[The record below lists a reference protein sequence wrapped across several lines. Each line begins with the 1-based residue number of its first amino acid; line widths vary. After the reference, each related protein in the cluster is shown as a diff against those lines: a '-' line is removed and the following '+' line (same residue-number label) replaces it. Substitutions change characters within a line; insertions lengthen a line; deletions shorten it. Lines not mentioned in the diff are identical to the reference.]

1 METPDRKTLEEWDDR
16 YVWHPFTP
24 HSVYREE
31 DPLLVVEADGHYL
44 IDPEGNRY
52 LDGVSSIWCNT
63 FGHRRPEIDQAIRDQ
78 LDKVAH
84 ATMLGNATVPA
95 IMLAKRLV
103 ELAPDGIEK
112 CFFSDNGSTAAEIA
126 MKMAYQY
133 VQQEGSEANKKR
145 TRFLALTNAYNG
157 DTIGAV
163 SLGGVDIFHERFR
176 PMLFECIRGPSPY
189 AYRCDMCAGQGGC
202 NKSCLEETV
211 GLIRKHADELV
222 AVVLE
227 PGMQGAGGIITYPD
241 GYLQTIRAVTEE
253 LGILLILD
261 EVAVGMGRS
270 GKMFACER
278 EGVVPDFICVAKM
291 LTGGYVPVAAT
302 LTTQAVFDAF
312 LAPPREGK
320 TFFHGHTFTG
330 NPLGCAAALAV
341 LDIFENDDVIAK
353 LEGKIAKFGERLH
366 GMKALKPV
374 GDTRQYGLG
383 GGAEI
388 VVDRESRE
396 PHPPEDRITQKI
408 CRAARDHGVFLRP
421 LGNVLVFMPP
431 LSITDDEI
439 DVLFDAAEASIR
451 EVLVEEL

>member
-1 METPDRKTLEEWDDR
+1 MDTPDRETLEAWDDR

-24 HSVYREE
+24 HSVYRDE
-31 DPLLVVEADGHYL
+31 DPLLVAEADGNYL
-44 IDPEGNRY
+44 IDLEGRRY
-52 LDGVSSIWCNT
+52 LDGVSSIWCNA

-84 ATMLGNATVPA
+84 ATMLGNATIPA
-95 IMLAKRLV
+95 IKLAKRLV
-103 ELAPDGIEK
+103 ELAPDGLEK

-133 VQQEGSEANKKR
+133 VQQEGSAENRKR
-145 TRFLALTNAYNG
+145 TRFLALTNGYNG

-176 PMLFECIRGPSPY
+176 PMLFECIRAPSPY
-189 AYRCDMCAGQGGC
+189 AYRCDMCAGEGGC
-202 NKSCLEETV
+202 TRRCLDQTV
-211 GLIRKHADELV
+211 ELIREHADELV

-241 GYLQTIRAVTEE
+241 GYLKTIREVTSE

-278 EGVVPDFICVAKM
+278 EGVVPDLLCLAKM
-291 LTGGYVPVAAT
+291 LTGGYLPVAAT
-302 LTTQAVFDAF
+302 LATQEIYDAF
-312 LAPPREGK
+312 LAPPAEGK

-330 NPLGCAAALAV
+330 NPLGCAAALAT
-341 LDIFENDDVIAK
+341 LDIFEKDDVIPN
-353 LEGKIAKFGERLH
+353 LEPKIAKFGERLN
-366 GMKALKPV
+366 GMLELAPV
-374 GDTRQYGLG
+374 GDVRQYGLAA
-383 GGAEI
+383 GAEI
-388 VVDRESRE
+388 VADRETRS
-396 PHPPEDRITQKI
+396 PHPPEDRITQRI
-408 CRAARDHGVFLRP
+408 CRAAREHGVFMRP

-431 LSITDDEI
+431 LSITLDEI
-439 DVLFDAAEASIR
+439 DLLFDAAEAGIR
-451 EVLVEEL
+451 TVLAEEL

>member
-1 METPDRKTLEEWDDR
+1 
-16 YVWHPFTP
+16 
-24 HSVYREE
+24 
-31 DPLLVVEADGHYL
+31 
-44 IDPEGNRY
+44 
-52 LDGVSSIWCNT
+52 
-63 FGHRRPEIDQAIRDQ
+63 
-78 LDKVAH
+78 
-84 ATMLGNATVPA
+84 
-95 IMLAKRLV
+95 
-103 ELAPDGIEK
+103 
-112 CFFSDNGSTAAEIA
+112 
-126 MKMAYQY
+126 
-133 VQQEGSEANKKR
+133 VQQEGSEANRKR

-189 AYRCDMCAGQGGC
+189 AYRCDMCAGAGGC
-202 NKSCLEETV
+202 NKRCLDETV
-211 GLIRKHADELV
+211 ALIREHAHELV

-241 GYLQTIRAVTEE
+241 GYLQTIREVTRE

-291 LTGGYVPVAAT
+291 LTGGYLPVAAT
-302 LTTQAVFDAF
+302 LTTQAVYDAF
-312 LAPPREGK
+312 LAPPEEGK

-341 LDIFENDDVIAK
+341 LDIFEKNDVIAN
-353 LEGKIAKFGERLH
+353 LESTIAKFGERLH
-366 GMKALKPV
+366 GMRALEPV
-374 GDTRQYGLG
+374 GDTRQYGLA

-388 VVDRESRE
+388 VADRDTRE
-396 PHPPEDRITQKI
+396 PHPAKDRVTQRI
-408 CRAARDHGVFLRP
+408 CRAARDHGVFMRP

-431 LSITDDEI
+431 LSITHEEI
-439 DVLFDAAEASIR
+439 DLLFDAAEAGIR
-451 EVLVEEL
+451 DVLAEEL